1 MQVGAGGQ
9 YSRPGTRDGPLMID
23 AEDSA
28 SFGKENQTG
37 PLLYLSHGQKNMK
50 EMDMYDAI
58 DRLRRM
64 KSV

>member
-1 MQVGAGGQ
+1 
-9 YSRPGTRDGPLMID
+9 MID